1 MEGNFRIEKWGIKW
15 RKKKKI
21 IWINSESISE
31 CMKLYYEEKLD
42 VIGISPFI
50 GFKLSDLSFLKDY
63 QDVEGIYVTAAEK
76 VDISIIQS
84 LEKLKYLSIGDNQQK
99 FDLTSF
105 SELEYLG
112 VEWHKGIILPA
123 PTDNLTEL
131 FLWKYNSKSKNLE
144 EIPDYPNLEE
154 LEFNQSP
161 VTTLNGVSK
170 FQKLKTV
177 SFNYLTKLEDIS
189 DISSPTLELLDFL
202 ACKKIK
208 NHEIVKK
215 LKSLKILRFNDCGE
229 IPSISFIRDLPNL
242 DDFRFVDTNVLDG
255 DLTPCFGL
263 KSVGFLMK
271 KHYSHTP
278 EEVKNVIK
286 ANT

>member
-1 MEGNFRIEKWGIKW
+1 MEISYIIDKWG
-15 RKKKKI
+15 KKRKI
-21 IWINSESISE
+21 IWINSDSISE
-31 CMKLYYEEKLD
+31 CMKIYYRESLD
-42 VIGISPFI
+42 AIGISDYT
-50 GFKLSDLSFLKDY
+50 GFKLSNLSFLKEY
-63 QDVEGIYVTAAEK
+63 QDVKVICMPSIEK

-84 LEKLKYLSIGDNQQK
+84 LEKLRFLSIGESQQK
-99 FDLTSF
+99 FDFTNF
-105 SELEYLG
+105 REIEHLG

-123 PTDNLTEL
+123 PTNNLTQL
-131 FLWKYNSKSKNLE
+131 YLGKFNSKSKNLE

-170 FQKLKTV
+170 FQKLKTA

-189 DISSPTLELLDFL
+189 DISSPTLELLDFHT
-202 ACKKIK
+202 CKKIK

-242 DDFRFVDTNVLDG
+242 DDFRFVNTNVLNG

-263 KSVGFLMK
+263 KSVGFFMK

-278 EEVKNVIK
+278 EEMENVIK
-286 ANT
+286 ANI